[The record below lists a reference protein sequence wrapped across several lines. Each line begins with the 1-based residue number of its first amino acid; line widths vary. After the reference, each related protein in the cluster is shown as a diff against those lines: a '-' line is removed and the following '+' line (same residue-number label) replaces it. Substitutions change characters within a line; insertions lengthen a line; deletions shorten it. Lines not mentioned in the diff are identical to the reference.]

1 MCLPL
6 SVGVCIVHVV
16 GQSYALPERIQMIMF
31 YNGFNLLIDLL
42 IGGLVFYFTRRIS
55 WIDGYSAGQDDYRED
70 QERHA
75 DWTGWED

>member
-1 MCLPL
+1 
-6 SVGVCIVHVV
+6 
-16 GQSYALPERIQMIMF
+16 MF

-55 WIDGYSAGQDDYRED
+55 WLDGYSAGYSAGQDDYRED